1 MATSNKNV
9 LPVDDDT
16 RLRQLALIDRIIALE
31 VENAR
36 LRIQA
41 GQPAQHLMQTTTWRV
56 GSAIVSPLA
65 KLRRVFA
72 RKQTRS
78 AP

>member
-36 LRIQA
+36 LRIEA
-41 GQPAQHLMQTTTWRV
+41 GQPAQHLMHTTTWRV

-65 KLRRVFA
+65 KLRRVFS